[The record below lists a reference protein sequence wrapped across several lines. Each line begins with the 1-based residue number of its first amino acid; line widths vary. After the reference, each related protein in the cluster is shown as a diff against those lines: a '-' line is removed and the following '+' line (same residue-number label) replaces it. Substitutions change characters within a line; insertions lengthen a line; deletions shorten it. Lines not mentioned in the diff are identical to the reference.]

1 MPPTAVGPLTDGF
14 SLTSV
19 VDAGLAEMPRPASLQ
34 QIRTTDYSDINAFWH
49 DWKVDDMY
57 TDNPDFNAKFEN
69 SFGALA
75 FTANRH
81 LMEHMIRVQRDLG
94 VDYETLV
101 IWGILAHLN
110 IAHLFPPGKISL
122 QIEIDNAMKDP
133 KTGMK
138 PLRLRD
144 LEQVTG
150 LPRETIRRKL
160 GRLQARN
167 YILQTG
173 DGWIINRDAVDQ
185 NMREF
190 TRITILRLLE
200 TANTIHTL
208 LQHNPAQP
216 SAADA
221 P

>member
-1 MPPTAVGPLTDGF
+1 MMNDMD
-14 SLTSV
+14 SV
-19 VDAGLAEMPRPASLQ
+19 K
-34 QIRTTDYSDINAFWH
+34 H
-49 DWKVDDMY
+49 DFD
-57 TDNPDFNAKFEN
+57 AKFEN
-69 SFGALA
+69 AFGPVA

-81 LMEHMIRVQRDLG
+81 LIEHMIRAQRELG

-110 IAHLFPPGKISL
+110 VAHMLPPGKISL

-160 GRLQARN
+160 GKLQARN
-167 YILQTG
+167 YILQTV
-173 DGWIINRDAVDQ
+173 DGWMINREAVDQ
-185 NMREF
+185 KMREF
-190 TRITILRLLE
+190 TRNTVLRLLS
-200 TANTIHTL
+200 TAKSIQAL
-208 LQHNPAQP
+208 LDESSPDKTQV
-216 SAADA
+216 
-221 P
+221 

>member
-1 MPPTAVGPLTDGF
+1 
-14 SLTSV
+14 
-19 VDAGLAEMPRPASLQ
+19 
-34 QIRTTDYSDINAFWH
+34 
-49 DWKVDDMY
+49 MY
-57 TDNPDFNAKFEN
+57 PDNPDFDEKFLNA
-69 SFGALA
+69 FGPIA
-75 FTANRH
+75 FAANRH
-81 LMEHMIRVQRDLG
+81 LIEHMIRAQRELG

-110 IAHLFPPGKISL
+110 VAHMLPPGKNPP

-160 GRLQARN
+160 RKLQARN
-167 YILQTG
+167 YILQTV
-173 DGWIINRDAVDQ
+173 DGWMINREAVDQ

-190 TRITILRLLE
+190 TRITVLRLLD
-200 TANTIHTL
+200 TAKAIHTL
-208 LQHNPAQP
+208 LDNSQIPP
-216 SAADA
+216 PADA
-221 P
+221 S